1 MQVVDRHSHRE
12 VDNRARQPTGWE
24 AGKLPAYCLPSSLAV
39 NFAKTSQLWQSVDTY
54 HQESWRSSELSS
66 FNLQSAARR
75 CLAKRRARGG
85 AKPAARAE
93 WLGSGLVCFLKGLS
107 RE

>member
-1 MQVVDRHSHRE
+1 MQVVDRQSHRE

-66 FNLQSAARR
+66 VKLQSGS
-75 CLAKRRARGG
+75 LAL
-85 AKPAARAE
+85 
-93 WLGSGLVCFLKGLS
+93 LGKASQETSDTSF
-107 RE
+107 